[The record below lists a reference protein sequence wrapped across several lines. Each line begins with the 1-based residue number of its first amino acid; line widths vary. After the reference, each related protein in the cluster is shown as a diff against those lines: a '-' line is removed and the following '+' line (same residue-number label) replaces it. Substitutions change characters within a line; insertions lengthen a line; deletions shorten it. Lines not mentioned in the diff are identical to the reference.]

1 MADLAQLKQKYA
13 PVLHT
18 LEIEGAQVT
27 DLSLAGEQLALSA
40 NVVSEASKN
49 RVWDSIKSVD
59 PTFADLKHN
68 IQVVPGQQVYTVQP
82 GDNLSKISKYFYGNA
97 NKYMDI
103 AKANGLADPDKIKA
117 GQHPAWVED
126 VRPRNKAVRI
136 AVRDQTCCVVPKWHY
151 RYIFE

>member
-1 MADLAQLKQKYA
+1 MADLEQLKQKYA

-27 DLSLAGEQLALSA
+27 NLGLDGEQLALSA
-40 NVVSEASKN
+40 TVVSEASKN

-59 PTFADLKHN
+59 PSFSDLKHD
-68 IQVVPGQQVYTVQP
+68 IEVQAGEQVYVIQP

-103 AKANGLADPDKIKA
+103 AKANGLADPDKIKV
-117 GQHPAWVED
+117 GQKLTIPA
-126 VRPRNKAVRI
+126 
-136 AVRDQTCCVVPKWHY
+136 
-151 RYIFE
+151 